1 MTFNELAHTLP
12 NGFHDAELHRFEI
25 DYVRRVLQ
33 FTLMP
38 WIGDTNDITARE
50 LYRPCRVT
58 VHDVA
63 YLVIEPPDTN
73 YRWLEPGPI
82 CIDTDE
88 GQPTQSDSK
97 LPVAPVGSSVTW
109 MYLGEM
115 NRFLLFA
122 AGHASLEWT
131 GPEENRTR

>member
-1 MTFNELAHTLP
+1 MTFNDLAKTLP

-25 DYVRRVLQ
+25 DYVQRVLQ
-33 FTLMP
+33 FILVL
-38 WIGDTNDITARE
+38 WIGDMEDITVRE
-50 LYRPCRVT
+50 LYRPARVT

-73 YRWLEPGPI
+73 YPWLDPGRI
-82 CIDTDE
+82 RIDTGE

-97 LPVAPVGSSVTW
+97 LPAAPVGSSVTW
-109 MYLGEM
+109 MYLEEL

-131 GPEENRTR
+131 GPENRT